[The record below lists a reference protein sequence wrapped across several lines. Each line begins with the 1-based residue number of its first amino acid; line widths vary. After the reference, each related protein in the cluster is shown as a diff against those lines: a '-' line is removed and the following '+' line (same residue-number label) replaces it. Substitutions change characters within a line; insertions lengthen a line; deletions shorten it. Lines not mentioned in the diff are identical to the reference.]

1 MTAPTRAETLPD
13 PDRRKLFGLQV
24 DAITME
30 EAVQRCVQAIAQ
42 RRYQPVSV
50 VNAAKIVT
58 MRRDRALRN
67 AVTQCPM
74 ILADGQSVVWASRIL
89 GAPLPERVAGIDL
102 FERLLAVAAQS
113 GFRVYFLGAKPDVLR
128 RMLAEVDR
136 RFPGL
141 AIAGARDG
149 YYRNDETADVVAQ
162 IRDSGADLL
171 FLGMSSPRKEL
182 FVAAHG
188 EATGVPVVHG
198 VGGSFDVLA
207 GAIRRAPQ
215 WYQQHGLE
223 WLYRARQEPARLGR
237 RYLVTNTAFMALVA
251 WELAAGRLGAG
262 GTQVSAAS
270 RRRA

>member
-1 MTAPTRAETLPD
+1 MSAATPTELVAHPD
-13 PDRRKLFGLQV
+13 CPKLFDLHV
-24 DAITME
+24 DAITMDQ
-30 EAVQRCVQAIAQ
+30 AVERCRQAMAQ
-42 RRYQPVSV
+42 RRYLPVGV

-58 MRRDRALRN
+58 MRRDRALRD

-89 GAPLPERVAGIDL
+89 GVPLPERVAGIDL
-102 FERLLAVAAQS
+102 FGRLLAVAAWS
-113 GFRVYFLGAKPDVLR
+113 GYRVFFLGARPDVLR

-141 AIAGARDG
+141 AVAGARDG
-149 YYRNDETADVVAQ
+149 YYRSDEVAGVVAQ

-188 EATGVPVVHG
+188 QATGASVVHG

-207 GAIRRAPQ
+207 GVTRRAPQ

-251 WELAAGRLGAG
+251 GELAARLAAG
-262 GTQVSAAS
+262 GARLSTAS
-270 RRRA
+270 RRPN